1 MVISSAPRK
10 AARTGAKTETLETT
24 MSSHGWALFGIAIP
38 ACLLFVGSILLL
50 SRRRSLAS
58 WLQLIGLAGLMMV
71 ADGRADAFR
80 RGIRSDFWMHWGAE
94 ESAGHYVDLGSAL
107 PGLTLFP
114 IGYLAHALARSRVRR
129 LATSSPCT
137 SEHLVLIRRAFN
149 LKQLTLA
156 WRMGSGMAGGWP
168 ARRIAVRFWPS
179 AHLSGVID
187 KNEELDTAASPKAT
201 QEKALL

>member
-1 MVISSAPRK
+1 MGTVWNCDTGVPAVRGLHLAPFKK
-10 AARTGAKTETLETT
+10 AIAGFVAPIDR
-24 MSSHGWALFGIAIP
+24 FG
-38 ACLLFVGSILLL
+38 
-50 SRRRSLAS
+50 RSN
-58 WLQLIGLAGLMMV
+58 
-71 ADGRADAFR
+71 DGRADAFR

-149 LKQLTLA
+149 LKQLRLG